1 MRWARLEFVGT
12 FKQSAW
18 KGALSCAL
26 IFELF
31 VRKFPRKNWRVCTK
45 ARGVQP
51 ILWLGV

>member
-1 MRWARLEFVGT
+1 MRRARLEFVGT

-31 VRKFPRKNWRVCTK
+31 VRNFPRKY
-45 ARGVQP
+45 GVQQ
-51 ILWLGV
+51 ILWLRV